1 MRDALKQNLA
11 AMRGAPT
18 QVFLICLLGWTL
30 SNLDQSLM
38 GYAIPGIIRE
48 FDIGLDAIGLM
59 LSISFVF
66 AAFAVV
72 FLGMLADRLGRR
84 RVFVIVLALSA
95 ALVGLHALA
104 TDVVTLTILRALAFG
119 IAAALAPIT
128 AAYVME
134 TTPTRLRGVTMGLL
148 QCGYPL
154 GWFIASLLASPIM
167 LMFGWRAIFLLAF
180 LVVPVALLLGRYL
193 PESDT
198 FLRRQAAAQAGDA
211 VPWHA
216 QLGELFRPPLRRRT
230 VLCWL
235 AFFSHGCA
243 YAGTAFYFPTF
254 FADARGYSE
263 SAATLLVGIAYGIG
277 VLGYIGAAVIGEYVL
292 TRRNTIIL
300 WCWLGTAALLGL
312 IWLPQS
318 YAQDLVAFSVMAMFF
333 YGVSAVLITYVTE
346 VFPTRVRATATAL
359 AGSSGL
365 VTGFAVAPIVVAA
378 GVGALGW
385 HMAFTVLVAP
395 PLFMVGVFMLGLDN
409 LRSGVDVDAI
419 DAAAPVTGITAS
431 AAARTAPGT

>member
-1 MRDALKQNLA
+1 MRQTLSDHLESLRGPP
-11 AMRGAPT
+11 MR
-18 QVFLICLLGWTL
+18 VFLVCLLGWTL

-48 FDIGLDAIGLM
+48 FDVGLDVIGLI

-84 RVFVIVLALSA
+84 RLFVLVLAVSA
-95 ALVGLHALA
+95 GLVGLHAIA
-104 TDVVTLTILRALAFG
+104 MDIVTLTVLRALAFG

-134 TTPTRLRGVTMGLL
+134 TSPTRLRGVMMGLL

-154 GWFIASLLASPIM
+154 GWFIASLLASP
-167 LMFGWRAIFLLAF
+167 LMAAYGWRAIFLLAF
-180 LVVPVALLLGRYL
+180 LVVPAALWLGRSL

-198 FLRRQAAAQAGDA
+198 FLRRQAARQAGDA
-211 VPWHA
+211 MPWRA
-216 QLGELFRPPLRRRT
+216 QLTELFAPPLRRRT
-230 VLCWL
+230 LLCWL

-243 YAGTAFYFPTF
+243 YAGTAFYFPSF
-254 FADARGYSE
+254 FAEARGYSE

-277 VLGYIGAAVIGEYVL
+277 VIGYIGAAFIGEYVM

-300 WCWLGTAALLGL
+300 WCWLGSAALLGL

-318 YAQDLVAFSVMAMFF
+318 YAQDLVWFSVMAMFF
-333 YGVSAVLITYVTE
+333 YGVSAVLITYATE
-346 VFPTRVRATATAL
+346 LFPTRVRATGTAL

-378 GVGALGW
+378 GVGAVGW
-385 HMAFTVLVAP
+385 HLAFTWLVVP

-419 DAAAPVTGITAS
+419 DAAAPT
-431 AAARTAPGT
+431 R